1 MKFIFLSRNVK
12 LGACGFSKIP
22 NFFAA
27 LLYPSR
33 DEFVKVKRI

>member
-22 NFFAA
+22 NFFAE
-27 LLYPSR
+27 LLYPPR
-33 DEFVKVKRI
+33 DEFVELKKI